1 MSEREISYVQALNEA
16 LHEEMARDLD
26 VFIMGEDIGLGKGTL
41 GVTEGLRDEFGPER
55 VRNSPISEQALVGSA
70 LGASLTGSRPIVELM
85 FIDLLGVCGDQVAN
99 QIAKAAYM
107 SGGKARPALVIR
119 TQQGVGMGL
128 AAQHSQSLEAWLV
141 HIPGLIVVAPSTPY
155 DAKGLLKT
163 AVRDDNPVFFLENK
177 RLYPIKGAVPE
188 EEYLVPLG
196 VADVK
201 RKGRDVTIVATSYQV
216 HNAVTAADTLAKEGI
231 EAEVID
237 PRTLSPLDVE
247 PIAESVRR
255 THRLVVVNEGCRTGG
270 YASEV
275 AATLG
280 EVVFEYLDAPI
291 MRVAGEDAPIPAN
304 LRLEQEV
311 VPQEKDILATVH
323 RMMA

>member
-1 MSEREISYVQALNEA
+1 
-16 LHEEMARDLD
+16 
-26 VFIMGEDIGLGKGTL
+26 
-41 GVTEGLRDEFGPER
+41 
-55 VRNSPISEQALVGSA
+55 
-70 LGASLTGSRPIVELM
+70 
-85 FIDLLGVCGDQVAN
+85 
-99 QIAKAAYM
+99 
-107 SGGKARPALVIR
+107 
-119 TQQGVGMGL
+119 
-128 AAQHSQSLEAWLV
+128 
-141 HIPGLIVVAPSTPY
+141 
-155 DAKGLLKT
+155 
-163 AVRDDNPVFFLENK
+163 
-177 RLYPIKGAVPE
+177 VPE